1 MVSNIFRVL
10 ISNGIVALVGLIS
23 SLLLPNLLS
32 IDDYAEY
39 QTFILYIGYVALFH
53 LGFPNGLSI
62 KYAGKSFRSIEKRQ
76 LKGEMRL
83 LLIIISAFS
92 VLLFCY
98 THLLET
104 LYFCML
110 Q

>member
-39 QTFILYIGYVALFH
+39 QTFIIYICF
-53 LGFPNGLSI
+53 F
-62 KYAGKSFRSIEKRQ
+62 SF
-76 LKGEMRL
+76 
-83 LLIIISAFS
+83 
-92 VLLFCY
+92 
-98 THLLET
+98 
-104 LYFCML
+104 LYFL
-110 Q
+110 DGFL